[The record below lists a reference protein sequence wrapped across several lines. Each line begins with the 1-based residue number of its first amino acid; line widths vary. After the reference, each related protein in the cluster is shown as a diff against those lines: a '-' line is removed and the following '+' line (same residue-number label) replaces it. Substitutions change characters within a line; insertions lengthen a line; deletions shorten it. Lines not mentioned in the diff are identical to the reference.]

1 MTRTDLPPAPI
12 TLNDPA
18 LWRTQAFLAGAWTD
32 ADDGST
38 RDVTD
43 PATGRV
49 IGTVP
54 AIGARRRAA
63 PSRPRRPR
71 SAPGAR

>member
-43 PATGRV
+43 PAAGCPPAAPTGR
-49 IGTVP
+49 
-54 AIGARRRAA
+54 
-63 PSRPRRPR
+63 
-71 SAPGAR
+71 